1 MDSMN
6 FKYVLSIKHTFI
18 HTDSSQGNTHALAMP
33 ASKKG
38 ALNLSPAQYKQLV
51 QLCHAV
57 SAQQDGGGYGPR
69 AQSMGQWYRE
79 MYDVPIWVKDSA
91 QHGAEWWDSMK
102 GIFDRAKKSEAGQQA
117 MGQAKRVGKRV
128 AQKGLTA
135 VKKRARKEATKRGLG
150 SQFDMASGLAEGAI
164 RRRTNSLIDQAGAG
178 HCGAGHYDDD
188 DDEQDGGAMYPGGY

>member
-91 QHGAEWWDSMK
+91 QHGAGWWDSMK

-128 AQKGLTA
+128 AQKGL
-135 VKKRARKEATKRGLG
+135 KKEKKLQRKLRKKLKRKKLKKEE
-150 SQFDMASGLAEGAI
+150 D
-164 RRRTNSLIDQAGAG
+164 SLIIFLKNAS
-178 HCGAGHYDDD
+178 HYNLC
-188 DDEQDGGAMYPGGY
+188 ERRFFLPY